1 MCKYICLAIPDD
13 QKALAKLGSICQVAS
28 QCMKQ
33 SGTNELRMPSNRRN
47 ITDGRLKWSNHL
59 FVEKK
64 KKEWRVKNNKLPFQM
79 EVQSL
84 SHTCKGWNHTSS
96 LCNTTFFAIC
106 EGRHHHYSP
115 YHPKFQHGVGKK
127 DCKSTSARLS
137 LVISERGKN
146 DIGIH
151 HILFIETAEFHP
163 LPNGTFPA
171 KNNNRN
177 HKADIVQREEWV
189 LIWAGPCVWSENK
202 NNEEQEEIN
211 SRDSH

>member
-1 MCKYICLAIPDD
+1 
-13 QKALAKLGSICQVAS
+13 
-28 QCMKQ
+28 
-33 SGTNELRMPSNRRN
+33 MPSNRRN

-64 KKEWRVKNNKLPFQM
+64 KKKKSGGWKTTNCHFRWKYNHWVTPVKDGITQAPCVIL
-79 EVQSL
+79 L
-84 SHTCKGWNHTSS
+84 
-96 LCNTTFFAIC
+96 FFAIC